1 MRIEI
6 TRQAVCAADD
16 QTNPLEMY
24 FEVDQNLTIQHLVNE
39 IEAAKF
45 LQFSSTHQS
54 IVGHSGGVPIIKIHS
69 PYHSSLGPEYL
80 VPASIIASE
89 IIQNGRVEFKF

>member
-16 QTNPLEMY
+16 QTNQLEMY
-24 FEVDQNLTIQHLVNE
+24 VEVDQDRPIQHLVKE
-39 IEAAKF
+39 IEAAQF

-54 IVGHSGGVPIIKIHS
+54 IVGYSGGAPIVKIHS
-69 PYHSSLGPEYL
+69 PYHSSLGIEYF
-80 VPASIIASE
+80 VPANSIASE
-89 IIQNGRVEFKF
+89 VIQNERFEFKF